1 MTVRINFL
9 PRNYQ
14 PPKQLGA
21 KDWGIAAATAIAV
34 VAATAYYGNVYSA
47 TGALERQAAGDQAK
61 DQQVKALLAQAG
73 DIRGREERVAR
84 AESDLKALG
93 GRPWSGVLL
102 NLRELTPQHVTW
114 TGLKV
119 EGSSMTLN
127 GRGRGL
133 LDVAQLFAGLIDH
146 TDIEQ
151 VALKYVNEEGLP
163 VTVTATKATDKA
175 ELTQQVA
182 GSRMLRQLEFEMV
195 ITLVPAKG
203 RQLPHGA

>member
-9 PRNYQ
+9 PRHYQ

-21 KDWGIAAATAIAV
+21 RDWGIAAATAVAV
-34 VAATAYYGNVYSA
+34 VAAAAYYSSVYSA
-47 TGALERQAAGDQAK
+47 TGELERRAAGDQAK
-61 DQQVKALLAQAG
+61 DQQVKSLLTEASEL
-73 DIRGREERVAR
+73 RGREERVAR

-102 NLRELTPQHVTW
+102 NLRELTPQNVTW

-119 EGSSMTLN
+119 EGNNMTLG

-133 LDVAQLFAGLIDH
+133 LDVAQLFAGLVDH

-151 VALKYVNEEGLP
+151 VALKYVNEKGIP

-175 ELTQQVA
+175 QLTQGVTGA
-182 GSRMLRQLEFEMV
+182 AMFRQLEFEMV